1 MIMIR
6 KIALAM
12 ALLSACGYAAADAG
26 DSGYIGLGVGSV
38 DYGIDSSAD
47 FDNPI
52 GFEVIIGKAVNR
64 NVAFE
69 LSYIDFGKSE
79 NGAIPKQNLDASAIT
94 AGALLGGKLGKSAN
108 VFVKLGL
115 QGWDSELSQDGAGVI
130 ASKDGTDIFYGFGV
144 MLKATNSIS
153 LGARYNIYDFDGDDI
168 SMLSVNAQLN
178 F

>member
-1 MIMIR
+1 MIR
-6 KIALAM
+6 KICLAIT
-12 ALLSACGYAAADAG
+12 LLSACSYAAADAG
-26 DSGYIGLGVGSV
+26 GTGYIGLGVGSV

-47 FDNPI
+47 FDNPM
-52 GFEVIIGKAVNR
+52 GFELIIGHEVNR

-69 LSYIDFGKSE
+69 LSYIDFGTSE
-79 NGAIPKQNLDASAIT
+79 NGATPKQKVDASAIT

-115 QGWDSELSQDGAGVI
+115 QGWDSELSQDGSGVI

-144 MLKATNSIS
+144 MVKATNSIS
-153 LGARYNIYDFDGDDI
+153 LGARYNIYDFDGDDV